1 MTPVLILHKPRQLG
15 SYKDKQK
22 QEREQVPSPFTS
34 RMTRMPQAYEP
45 ERGAEAAGFV
55 PEITGQTRAL
65 IIGAAGSAPYLH
77 GLIRHEAEWITR
89 ALEDPEAALRQELA
103 RIDALAPD
111 VLNAELR
118 RAKRRIALL
127 AGLCD
132 LAGVWSLHEVTGALS
147 DLADHATHAA
157 LRSHVMREIE
167 RGKLPGQ
174 TQDDI
179 ETCGGMVALA
189 MGKHG
194 AGELNYSSDID
205 LICLFDETRFEP
217 EDRMDARAGFIR
229 ATRKAM
235 ASLSELT
242 ADGYVFRTDLRLR
255 PDPSVTP
262 VCFAMDAA
270 ERYYESVG
278 RTWERAAYI
287 KARAAAGDTVAGAA
301 FLDTLTPFVW
311 RKHLDFAAIQ
321 ETHDMRLKIRKH
333 KGLGG
338 ALRLEDHNIKLGLGG
353 IREIEFFA
361 QTRQL
366 IAGGRDKDLRQRGTC
381 EALRAL
387 ADKSWIENDIRDV
400 LTADY
405 TAHREVE
412 HRLQMLRDQQTHSLP
427 SSPEEFDRLAHLM
440 GTDVET
446 MRADILQRC
455 ARVHEVTE
463 GFFAPPEVQAP
474 EIEQSEDLR
483 AITSRWQSYPAL
495 RSERAQEIFE
505 RIERQIL
512 TRIQAQDRPL
522 EVAANLDGFLRGLPA
537 GVQLF
542 ALFEANPQLIDLILD
557 IVATAPHLGQYLSRN
572 SGVLD
577 AVIGGAFFA
586 PWPARSELQAELASA
601 LAKSE
606 DYEGALDTSRRW
618 AKEWHFRIG
627 VHQLRGLISAD
638 EAGQQYCDLATASIA
653 ALYDVV
659 VDAFAEKHGPP
670 PGRGAL
676 VLGMGSLGAGRLT
689 AASDLDMIVIY
700 DAAGVDYSDG
710 KRPLASRPYYARLTQ
725 ALITAV
731 TAQTAQGRL
740 YEVDMR
746 LRPSGKQGPVATSLD
761 SFMSY
766 QRNEAWVWEH
776 LALTRACVVVGAA
789 DLSDAVEQFR
799 VELLQ
804 ERNDEAAIRFETS
817 EMRRRLKEA
826 KPGST
831 WDPKSGAGRM
841 MDIELVAEAAALIF
855 GCPSQDVYAQ
865 LQSGGAA
872 GWLTQQEHDI
882 LSTTYQL
889 TWRLQSA
896 ARLLTGDR
904 LDPSSIGTD
913 GRAFLMRSTQTETV
927 QALSDQIAQA
937 CAEAADVLD
946 RVLARA
952 ARPVVS
958 S

>member
-1 MTPVLILHKPRQLG
+1 MSNT
-15 SYKDKQK
+15 
-22 QEREQVPSPFTS
+22 PFTS
-34 RMTRMPQAYEP
+34 RMTRMPRAFEP
-45 ERGAEAAGFV
+45 DRGAEAATFV
-55 PEITGQTRAL
+55 PDLGGAMRDL

-77 GLIRHEAEWITR
+77 GLIAREADWISQ
-89 ALEDPEAALRQELA
+89 ALFDPETALACELA

-111 VLNAELR
+111 TLDAELR

-132 LAGVWSLHEVTGALS
+132 VAGVWPLHRVTGALS

-157 LRSHVMREIE
+157 LRSHVAREIA

-179 ETCGGMVALA
+179 DTCGGMVALA

-205 LICLFDETRFEP
+205 LICLFDETRFDP
-217 EDRMDARAGFIR
+217 ADRMEARAGFIR
-229 ATRKAM
+229 STRKAM

-287 KARAAAGDTVAGAA
+287 KARAAAGDTVAGAQ
-301 FLDTLTPFVW
+301 FLETLTPFVW

-338 ALRLEDHNIKLGLGG
+338 ALKLEDHNIKLGLGG

-366 IAGGRDKDLRQRGTC
+366 IAGGRDKDLRMRGTC
-381 EALRAL
+381 DALRAL
-387 ADKSWIENDIRDV
+387 ADKSWIENDIRDI
-400 LTADY
+400 LIADY

-427 SSPEEFDRLAHLM
+427 SAPEEFDRLAHLM
-440 GTDVET
+440 DTDTDT

-463 GFFAPPEVQAP
+463 GFFAPPEVHAP
-474 EIEQSEDLR
+474 EVEQSAELR
-483 AITSRWQSYPAL
+483 AITSKWQSYPAL

-505 RIERQIL
+505 RLEREIL

-522 EVAANLDGFLRGLPA
+522 EVAAHLDGFLRGLPS

-577 AVIGGAFFA
+577 AVIGGSFFA
-586 PWPARSELQAELASA
+586 PWPERSDLQSELAGQ
-601 LAKSE
+601 LAKAD
-606 DYEGALDTSRRW
+606 DYESALDTSRRW

-638 EAGQQYCDLATASIA
+638 EAGQQYCDLAKASIA

-659 VDAFAEKHGPP
+659 VDAFAEKHGRP

-700 DAAGVDYSDG
+700 DAAGVETSDG
-710 KRPLASRPYYARLTQ
+710 KRPLAARAYYARLTQ

-761 SFMSY
+761 SFKSY
-766 QRNEAWVWEH
+766 QKDEAWVWEH
-776 LALTRACVVVGAA
+776 LALTRACVVVGDA
-789 DLSDAVEQFR
+789 DLSAAVEAFR
-799 VELLQ
+799 LDVLCNN
-804 ERNDEAAIRFETS
+804 RDEATIRNETS
-817 EMRRRLKEA
+817 DMRRRLKEA

-841 MDIELVAEAAALIF
+841 MDIELLAEAAALIA
-855 GCPSQDVYAQ
+855 GCPAQDVYDQ
-865 LQSGGAA
+865 LQSGLTL
-872 GWLTQQEHDI
+872 GWLTAQEHDI
-882 LSTTYQL
+882 LRTTYRL

-904 LDPSSIGTD
+904 LDPTAIGTD
-913 GRAFLMRSTQTETV
+913 GRHFLMRSTETNSV
-927 QALSDQIAQA
+927 EALSDQISKA
-937 CAEAADVLD
+937 CAEAADVLE
-946 RVLARA
+946 RVLN
-952 ARPVVS
+952 RPVVRP
-958 S
+958 

>member
-1 MTPVLILHKPRQLG
+1 MSSIPFASRITRLPR
-15 SYKDKQK
+15 
-22 QEREQVPSPFTS
+22 
-34 RMTRMPQAYEP
+34 AYDLD
-45 ERGAEAAGFV
+45 RGAEAIAFV
-55 PEITGQTRAL
+55 PELTGQMRDL
-65 IIGAAGSAPYLH
+65 IIGAGGSAPYLH
-77 GLIRHEAEWITR
+77 GLLGREAAWITP
-89 ALEDPEAALRQELA
+89 ALNDPEAALSNELT
-103 RIDALAPD
+103 RIDGLGPD
-111 VLNAELR
+111 TLTRTLNAELR
-118 RAKRRIALL
+118 RAKCRVALL
-127 AGLCD
+127 SGLCD

-157 LRSHVMREIE
+157 LRAHVAHEIE

-174 TQDDI
+174 TQDDV
-179 ETCGGMVALA
+179 ESCAGMVALA

-205 LICLFDETRFEP
+205 LICLFDETRFDP
-217 EDRMDARAGFIR
+217 VDRMDARAGFIR

-287 KARAAAGDTVAGAA
+287 KARAAAGYKVAGQQ
-301 FLDTLTPFVW
+301 FLDSLTPFVW

-338 ALRLEDHNIKLGLGG
+338 GLKLEGHNIKLGLGG

-366 IAGGRDKDLRQRGTC
+366 IAGGRDKDLRMRGTC
-381 EALRAL
+381 DALKGL
-387 ADKSWIENDIRDV
+387 ADKSWIKDDICDL

-440 GTDVET
+440 GVDTDA
-446 MRADILQRC
+446 MRRDIMKRC

-463 GFFAPPEVQAP
+463 GFFAPTEIQAP
-474 EIEQSEDLR
+474 EIVQSEELH
-483 AITSRWQSYPAL
+483 AITSRWHSYPAL
-495 RSERAQEIFE
+495 RSTRAQKIFE
-505 RIERQIL
+505 RIKHTIL
-512 TRIQAQDRPL
+512 VRLQAHDRPL

-557 IVATAPHLGQYLSRN
+557 IVATAPHLGRYLSRN

-586 PWPARSELQAELASA
+586 PWPGRAALRIELTET
-601 LAKSE
+601 LAKAG
-606 DYEGALDTSRRW
+606 DYEEALDSSRRW

-638 EAGQQYCDLATASIA
+638 EAGQQYCDLASASIA
-653 ALYDVV
+653 ALYEVV
-659 VDAFAEKHGPP
+659 VDAFAKKHGTP

-676 VLGMGSLGAGRLT
+676 ILGMGSLGAGRLT

-700 DAAGVDYSDG
+700 DADNVEYSDG
-710 KRPLASRPYYARLTQ
+710 NRPLHSRAYYARLTQ
-725 ALITAV
+725 AMITAV

-746 LRPSGKQGPVATSLD
+746 LRPSGKQGPVATSFG

-766 QRNEAWVWEH
+766 QENEAWVWEH
-776 LALTRACVVVGAA
+776 LALTRARVVVGAL
-789 DLSDAVEQFR
+789 DLAETVEQFR
-799 VELLQ
+799 INLLQ
-804 ERNDEAAIRFETS
+804 ARNDEATIRFETS
-817 EMRRRLKEA
+817 EMRKRLAEA
-826 KPGST
+826 KPGSM

-841 MDIELVAEAAALIF
+841 MDIELVAEAAALIA
-855 GCPSQDVYAQ
+855 GCPSQDVYTQ
-865 LQSGGAA
+865 LQSGRGL
-872 GWLTQQEHDI
+872 GWFTQHEHDV
-882 LSTTYQL
+882 LRSTYQL

-904 LDPSSIGTD
+904 LDPTTIGTD
-913 GRAFLMRSTQTETV
+913 GRAFLMQSTQSDNIES
-927 QALSDQIAQA
+927 LSIQIEQA
-937 CAEAADVLD
+937 CGEAADVLET
-946 RVLARA
+946 VLARPTA
-952 ARPVVS
+952 SP
-958 S
+958 

>member
-1 MTPVLILHKPRQLG
+1 MLA
-15 SYKDKQK
+15 S
-22 QEREQVPSPFTS
+22 FTS
-34 RMTRMPQAYEP
+34 RMTRMPRAYDLA
-45 ERGAEAAGFV
+45 RGDEAAACV
-55 PEITGQTRAL
+55 PDLSGQVRAL
-65 IIGAAGSAPYLH
+65 IVGAAGSAPYLH
-77 GLIRHEAEWITR
+77 GLIASEAEWITS
-89 ALEDPEAALRQELA
+89 ALSDPEAALALELT
-103 RIDALAPD
+103 RIDDLAPD
-111 VLNAELR
+111 VLGQELR

-127 AGLCD
+127 SGLCD
-132 LAGVWSLHEVTGALS
+132 LAGVWSLHQVTGALS
-147 DLADHATHAA
+147 DLADRATHAA
-157 LRSHVMREIE
+157 LRAHVAREIE

-205 LICLFDETRFEP
+205 LICLFDETRFDVH
-217 EDRMDARAGFIR
+217 DRMDARAGFIR

-287 KARAAAGDTVAGAA
+287 KARAAAGDVAAGQQ

-321 ETHDMRLKIRKH
+321 ETHDMRLKIRQH

-338 ALRLEDHNIKLGLGG
+338 ALKLEGHNIKLGSGG

-366 IAGGRDKDLRQRGTC
+366 IAGGRDMGLRQRGTC

-387 ADKSWIENDIRDV
+387 ADKSWIENDICDV
-400 LTADY
+400 LIEDY
-405 TAHREVE
+405 TAHRDVE

-427 SSPEEFDRLAHLM
+427 NTPEEFDRLAHLM
-440 GTDVET
+440 GTDT
-446 MRADILQRC
+446 KAMRADILQRC
-455 ARVHEVTE
+455 TRVHEVTE
-463 GFFAPPEVQAP
+463 GFFAPSEAEAP
-474 EIEQSEDLR
+474 DCVQSEELR
-483 AITSRWQSYPAL
+483 AITSRWQNYPAL
-495 RSERAQEIFE
+495 RSERAQAIFE
-505 RIERQIL
+505 RLENEIL

-522 EVAANLDGFLRGLPA
+522 EVAGHLDGFLRGLPA

-557 IVATAPHLGQYLSRN
+557 IVSTAPHLGRYLSHN

-577 AVIGGAFFA
+577 AVIGGDFFA
-586 PWPARSELQAELASA
+586 PWPGRVALEAELAAA
-601 LAKSE
+601 LAKAE
-606 DYEGALDTSRRW
+606 DYETALDTSRRW

-627 VHQLRGLISAD
+627 VHQLRGLMSAD
-638 EAGQQYCDLATASIA
+638 EAGQQYCDLASASVA
-653 ALYDVV
+653 ALYKVV
-659 VDAFAEKHGPP
+659 VDAFAQKHGPA
-670 PGRGAL
+670 PGRGAM

-700 DAAGVDYSDG
+700 DAAGVDASVG
-710 KRPLASRPYYARLTQ
+710 KRPLAARAYYARFTQ

-731 TAQTAQGRL
+731 TTLTAQGRL

-766 QRNEAWVWEH
+766 QQNEAWVWEH
-776 LALTRACVVVGAA
+776 LALTRACAVVGTPE
-789 DLSDAVEQFR
+789 LCTAVEQFR
-799 VELLQ
+799 ATLLL
-804 ERNDEAAIRFETS
+804 ERNDEATIRHDTS
-817 EMRRRLKEA
+817 DMRRRLAEA

-841 MDIELVAEAAALIF
+841 MDIELVAEAAALIS

-865 LQSGGAA
+865 LQSGVAV
-872 GWLTQQEHDI
+872 GWLTQHDQEI
-882 LSTTYQL
+882 LSKTYRL

-904 LDPSSIGTD
+904 LDPSDIGTD
-913 GRAFLMRSTQTETV
+913 GRAFLLRSTQANTIEALSAQISEACAQADHV
-927 QALSDQIAQA
+927 LGQALQ
-937 CAEAADVLD
+937 
-946 RVLARA
+946 RRA
-952 ARPVVS
+952 LTS
-958 S
+958 

>member
-1 MTPVLILHKPRQLG
+1 MPA
-15 SYKDKQK
+15 
-22 QEREQVPSPFTS
+22 PFAT
-34 RMTRMPQAYEP
+34 RVTRMPRAFESD
-45 ERGAEAAGFV
+45 RGREAAEMV
-55 PEITGQTRAL
+55 PELIGQARDV
-65 IIGAAGSAPYLH
+65 IVGAGGSAPYLH
-77 GLIRHEAEWITR
+77 GLIRREAEWIAP
-89 ALEDPEAALRQELA
+89 ALDDPEAALADELA
-103 RIDALAPD
+103 RIDGLTPD
-111 VLNAELR
+111 VLDPELR

-132 LAGVWSLHEVTGALS
+132 VAGVWDLHQVTGALS

-157 LRSHVMREIE
+157 LRAHVAREIA

-174 TQDDI
+174 TEDDI
-179 ETCGGMVALA
+179 DSCGGMVALA

-205 LICLFDETRFEP
+205 LICLFDETRFDLD
-217 EDRMDARAGFIR
+217 DRMDARAGFIR

-287 KARAAAGDTVAGAA
+287 KARAAAGDISAGEQ
-301 FLDTLTPFVW
+301 FLKTLTPFVW

-338 ALRLEDHNIKLGLGG
+338 ALKLEGHNMKLGVGG

-366 IAGGRDKDLRQRGTC
+366 IAGGRDVDLRARGTC
-381 EALRAL
+381 EALQAL
-387 ADKSWIENDIRDV
+387 ANKTWIEQETCDI

-405 TAHREVE
+405 AAHREVE

-427 SSPEEFDRLAHLM
+427 NTPEEFDRLAHLM
-440 GTDVET
+440 GTDVDA
-446 MRADILQRC
+446 MRSDILERC

-463 GFFAPPEVQAP
+463 GFFAPSEAP
-474 EIEQSEDLR
+474 VPVIEQSEELR

-495 RSERAQEIFE
+495 RTERAQEIFE
-505 RIERQIL
+505 RLEHDIL
-512 TRIQAQDRPL
+512 SRIQSQDRPL
-522 EVAANLDGFLRGLPA
+522 EMAANLDGFLRGLPA

-557 IVATAPHLGQYLSRN
+557 IVSTAPHLGTYLSRN

-577 AVIGGAFFA
+577 AVIGGAFFE
-586 PWPARSELQAELASA
+586 PWPGRAALEKELAGQ
-601 LAKSE
+601 LDKVP

-653 ALYDVV
+653 ALYAVV
-659 VDAFAEKHGPP
+659 VDAFAQKHGAA

-676 VLGMGSLGAGRLT
+676 VLGMGSLGAGRLS

-700 DAAGVDYSDG
+700 DAAGVEYSDG
-710 KRPLASRPYYARLTQ
+710 KRPLAARPYYARLTQ
-725 ALITAV
+725 SLITAV
-731 TAQTAQGRL
+731 TTQTAQGRL

-746 LRPSGKQGPVATSLD
+746 LRPSGKSGPVATSLD

-766 QRNEAWVWEH
+766 QKNEAWVWEH
-776 LALTRACVVVGAA
+776 LALTRACVVVGHPELAE
-789 DLSDAVEQFR
+789 AVESFR
-799 VELLQ
+799 TDLLRD
-804 ERNDEAAIRFETS
+804 RNDEDVIRQDTKD
-817 EMRRRLKEA
+817 MRVRLADA

-841 MDIELVAEAAALIF
+841 MDIELLAEAGALIN
-855 GCPSQDVYAQ
+855 GCPAQDVYEQ
-865 LQSGGAA
+865 LKSSEAS
-872 GWLTQQEHDI
+872 GWLSTEEYQI
-882 LSTTYQL
+882 LSETYRL

-896 ARLLTGDR
+896 ARLLTGDK
-904 LDPSSIGTD
+904 LDPDAIGMD
-913 GRAFLMRSTQTETV
+913 GRAFLMRSTQTDSIE
-927 QALSDQIAQA
+927 ALVSQIADA
-937 CAEAADVLD
+937 CLAADQVITAALD
-946 RVLARA
+946 RPAPRQN
-952 ARPVVS
+952 
-958 S
+958 

>member
-1 MTPVLILHKPRQLG
+1 MSGQFSNRITRIPR
-15 SYKDKQK
+15 
-22 QEREQVPSPFTS
+22 
-34 RMTRMPQAYEP
+34 AYEP
-45 ERGAEAAGFV
+45 DRGADALAAV
-55 PEITGQTRAL
+55 PDVTGAL
-65 IIGAAGSAPYLH
+65 RDVIMGTAGSAPYLH
-77 GLIRHEAEWITR
+77 GLILREADWITQSFD
-89 ALEDPEAALRQELA
+89 DPEAALAAELT
-103 RIDALAPD
+103 RIDGLGPD
-111 VLNAELR
+111 VLDDGLR
-118 RAKRRIALL
+118 MGKRRIALL

-132 LAGVWSLHEVTGALS
+132 LAGVWALHEVTGALS

-157 LRSHVMREIE
+157 LRLHVGREIT

-179 ETCGGMVALA
+179 ESCGGMVALA

-205 LICLFDETRFEP
+205 LICLFDETRFDLD
-217 EDRMDARAGFIR
+217 DRMEARAGFIR

-242 ADGYVFRTDLRLR
+242 AEGYVFRTDLRLR
-255 PDPSVTP
+255 PEPSVTP

-287 KARAAAGDTVAGAA
+287 KARAAAGDIKAGAE

-311 RKHLDFAAIQ
+311 RKHLDFVAIQ

-338 ALRLEDHNIKLGLGG
+338 ALKLEGHNMKLGSGG

-366 IAGGRDKDLRQRGTC
+366 IAGGRDIELRQRGTC
-381 EALRAL
+381 DALRAL
-387 ADKSWIENDIRDV
+387 AHKGWIEGETRDV
-400 LTADY
+400 LIADY

-427 SSPEEFDRLAHLM
+427 NTPEEFDRLAHLM
-440 GTDVET
+440 GTDT
-446 MRADILQRC
+446 ASMRADILQRC
-455 ARVHEVTE
+455 ARVHDVTE
-463 GFFAPPEVQAP
+463 GFFAPAEMDVSGV
-474 EIEQSEDLR
+474 EQSAELR

-495 RSERAQEIFE
+495 RSERAQAIFE
-505 RIERQIL
+505 RLEREIL

-522 EVAANLDGFLRGLPA
+522 EVAAHLDGFLRGLPA

-557 IVATAPHLGQYLSRN
+557 IASTAPHLAQYLSRN
-572 SGVLD
+572 AAVLD

-586 PWPARSELQAELASA
+586 PWPGRAALESELAHLLARTD
-601 LAKSE
+601 
-606 DYEGALDTSRRW
+606 DYENALDASRRW

-638 EAGQQYCDLATASIA
+638 EAGQQYCDLASASIS
-653 ALYDVV
+653 ALYAVV
-659 VDAFAEKHGPP
+659 VDAFAQKHGTP

-700 DAAGVDYSDG
+700 DADGVEYSDG
-710 KRPLASRPYYARLTQ
+710 KRPLAARTYYARLTQ

-731 TAQTAQGRL
+731 TAQTAEGRL

-746 LRPSGKQGPVATSLD
+746 LRPSGKSGPVATSLE
-761 SFMSY
+761 SFKSY
-766 QRNEAWVWEH
+766 QSNEAWVWEH
-776 LALTRACVVVGAA
+776 LALTRARPVVGDASLA
-789 DLSDAVEQFR
+789 QAVEAFR
-799 VELLQ
+799 IELLQ
-804 ERNDEAAIRFETS
+804 SRKDDAAIRQETM
-817 EMRRRLKEA
+817 EMRTRLAQA

-831 WDPKSGAGRM
+831 WDAKSGAGRM
-841 MDIELVAEAAALIF
+841 MDIELLAEAAALITSS
-855 GCPSQDVYAQ
+855 PTQDIYAQ
-865 LQSGGAA
+865 LECGVRA
-872 GWLTQQEHDI
+872 GWITPDEHDI
-882 LSTTYQL
+882 LRTTYRL

-896 ARLLTGDR
+896 ARLLTGGV
-904 LDPSSIGTD
+904 LDPAVIGTD
-913 GRAFLMRSTQTETV
+913 GRDFLLRSTKAESIDV
-927 QALSDQIAQA
+927 LADQISDA
-937 CAEAADVLD
+937 CDAAADVLS
-946 RVLARA
+946 RVLNRSV
-952 ARPVVS
+952 PPL
-958 S
+958 

>member
-1 MTPVLILHKPRQLG
+1 MSSISFANRITRLPR
-15 SYKDKQK
+15 
-22 QEREQVPSPFTS
+22 
-34 RMTRMPQAYEP
+34 AYDLD
-45 ERGAEAAGFV
+45 RGAEAAAFV
-55 PEITGQTRAL
+55 PNLAGQTRDL
-65 IIGAAGSAPYLH
+65 IIGAGGSAPYLH
-77 GLIRHEAEWITR
+77 GLIGRETKWISQ
-89 ALEDPEAALRQELA
+89 ALSDPETALTSEFT

-111 VLNAELR
+111 TPAGTLNAELR
-118 RAKRRIALL
+118 RAKRRVALL
-127 AGLCD
+127 SGLCD
-132 LAGVWSLHEVTGALS
+132 LAGVWPLHQVTGALS

-157 LRSHVMREIE
+157 LRAHVAREIE

-179 ETCGGMVALA
+179 ESCAGMVALA

-205 LICLFDETRFEP
+205 LICLFDETRFDP

-287 KARAAAGDTVAGAA
+287 KARAAAGDMMAGQQ
-301 FLDTLTPFVW
+301 FLDRLTPFVW

-338 ALRLEDHNIKLGLGG
+338 ALKLEDHNIKLGLGG

-366 IAGGRDKDLRQRGTC
+366 IAGGRDKDLRMRGTC
-381 EALRAL
+381 DALRGL
-387 ADKSWIENDIRDV
+387 AGKSWIENDICDI

-412 HRLQMLRDQQTHSLP
+412 HRLQMMRDQQTHSLP

-440 GTDVET
+440 GMDTDA
-446 MRADILQRC
+446 MRSDILQRC

-463 GFFAPPEVQAP
+463 GFFAPAEVHTPDVQ
-474 EIEQSEDLR
+474 QSDELR
-483 AITSRWQSYPAL
+483 AITSRWQTYPAL
-495 RSERAQEIFE
+495 RSERAQKIFE
-505 RIERQIL
+505 RLKRDIL
-512 TRIQAQDRPL
+512 IRVQAQDRPL

-557 IVATAPHLGQYLSRN
+557 IVSTAPHLGRYLSRN

-586 PWPARSELQAELASA
+586 PWPGRAALRTELTQA
-601 LAKSE
+601 LAKSG
-606 DYEGALDTSRRW
+606 DYEEALDSSRRW

-638 EAGQQYCDLATASIA
+638 EAGQQYCDLASASIA
-653 ALYDVV
+653 ALYEVV
-659 VDAFAEKHGPP
+659 VDAFAQKHGAP

-700 DAAGVDYSDG
+700 DADGVESSDG
-710 KRPLASRPYYARLTQ
+710 KRPLASRTYYARLTQ

-766 QRNEAWVWEH
+766 QKNEAWVWEH
-776 LALTRACVVVGAA
+776 LALTRASVVVGAP
-789 DLSDAVEQFR
+789 DLSVAVEQFR
-799 VELLQ
+799 MDLLLG
-804 ERNDEAAIRFETS
+804 RKDEATIRHETS
-817 EMRRRLKEA
+817 DMRRRLAEA

-841 MDIELVAEAAALIF
+841 MDIELVAEAAALIA
-855 GCPSQDVYAQ
+855 GSSSQDVYDQ
-865 LQSGGAA
+865 LQSGLER
-872 GWLTQQEHDI
+872 GWLTQPEHDV
-882 LSTTYQL
+882 LRTTYQL

-904 LDPSSIGTD
+904 LDPATIGTD
-913 GRAFLMRSTQTETV
+913 GRAFLMRSTKTDNV
-927 QALSDQIAQA
+927 DALSIQIAQA

-946 RVLARA
+946 RVLARPA
-952 ARPVVS
+952 ALP
-958 S
+958 

>member
-1 MTPVLILHKPRQLG
+1 MSSTSFASKITRLPRAFDQ
-15 SYKDKQK
+15 D
-22 QEREQVPSPFTS
+22 
-34 RMTRMPQAYEP
+34 
-45 ERGAEAAGFV
+45 RGAEAAAFV
-55 PEITGQTRAL
+55 PDLTGQTRDL
-65 IIGAAGSAPYLH
+65 IIGAGGSAPYLH
-77 GLIRHEAEWITR
+77 GLIGREADWITL
-89 ALEDPEAALRQELA
+89 ALNDPDAALTSELT
-103 RIDALAPD
+103 RIEALAPD
-111 VLNAELR
+111 TQITALNAELR
-118 RAKRRIALL
+118 RAKRRVALL

-132 LAGVWSLHEVTGALS
+132 LAGVWPLHQVTGALS
-147 DLADHATHAA
+147 DLADHTTHTA
-157 LRSHVMREIE
+157 LRAHVAREIE

-174 TQDDI
+174 TQDDV
-179 ETCGGMVALA
+179 ESCAGMVALA

-205 LICLFDETRFEP
+205 LICLFDETRFDP
-217 EDRMDARAGFIR
+217 VDRMDARAGFIR

-287 KARAAAGDTVAGAA
+287 KARTAAGDLVAGQQ

-338 ALRLEDHNIKLGLGG
+338 ALKLEDHNIKLGLGG

-366 IAGGRDKDLRQRGTC
+366 IAGGRDKDLRMRGTC
-381 EALRAL
+381 DALRGL
-387 ADKSWIENDIRDV
+387 ADKSWIEHDICDI

-427 SSPEEFDRLAHLM
+427 STPDEFDRLAYLM
-440 GTDVET
+440 GMDTEA

-463 GFFAPPEVQAP
+463 GFFAPSEVQAP
-474 EIEQSEDLR
+474 EIDQSDELR
-483 AITSRWQSYPAL
+483 EITSRWQSYPAL
-495 RSERAQEIFE
+495 RSERAQEIFD
-505 RIERQIL
+505 RLKRDIL
-512 TRIQAQDRPL
+512 IRIQAQDRPL

-557 IVATAPHLGQYLSRN
+557 IVATAPHLGRYLSRN

-586 PWPARSELQAELASA
+586 PWPGYDALRVELAQT

-606 DYEGALDTSRRW
+606 DYELALDNSRRW

-638 EAGQQYCDLATASIA
+638 EAGQQYCDLASASIA

-659 VDAFAEKHGPP
+659 VDAFAQKHGVP

-700 DAAGVDYSDG
+700 DAGGVEYSDG
-710 KRPLASRPYYARLTQ
+710 KRPLASRTYYARLTQ
-725 ALITAV
+725 AMITAV

-746 LRPSGKQGPVATSLD
+746 LRPSGKQGPVATSFD
-761 SFMSY
+761 SFTAY
-766 QRNEAWVWEH
+766 QQNEAWVWEH
-776 LALTRACVVVGAA
+776 LALTRARVVVGAP
-789 DLSDAVEQFR
+789 DLSAAVEQFR
-799 VELLQ
+799 TSLLQ
-804 ERNDEAAIRFETS
+804 TRHDEAAIRFETND
-817 EMRRRLKEA
+817 MRRRLAEA
-826 KPGST
+826 KPGT
-831 WDPKSGAGRM
+831 PWDPKSGAGRM
-841 MDIELVAEAAALIF
+841 MDIELVAEAAALIT
-855 GCPSQDVYAQ
+855 GCPAQDVYTQ
-865 LQSGGAA
+865 LQSGRDF
-872 GWLTQQEHDI
+872 GWLTQDEHDV
-882 LSTTYQL
+882 LRTTYKL

-896 ARLLTGDR
+896 ARLLTGDK
-904 LDPSSIGTD
+904 LDPAAIGTD
-913 GRAFLMRSTQTETV
+913 GRAFLMRSTETDSIE
-927 QALSDQIAQA
+927 ALSIQIAQA
-937 CAEAADVLD
+937 SAAAADVLD
-946 RVLARA
+946 RVLARPA
-952 ARPVVS
+952 VS

>member
-1 MTPVLILHKPRQLG
+1 MPHT
-15 SYKDKQK
+15 S
-22 QEREQVPSPFTS
+22 FAS
-34 RMTRMPQAYEP
+34 RMTRMPRAYEP
-45 ERGAEAAGFV
+45 DRGLEAATCV
-55 PEITGQTRAL
+55 PDLTGQMRDL
-65 IIGAAGSAPYLH
+65 IVGAAGSAPYLH
-77 GLIRHEAEWITR
+77 GLIARESDWIAEN
-89 ALEDPEAALRQELA
+89 LPDPEAALASELA
-103 RIDALAPD
+103 RIDALPAETLD
-111 VLNAELR
+111 GELR

-132 LAGVWSLHEVTGALS
+132 VAGVWPLHRVTGALS

-157 LRSHVMREIE
+157 LRSHVAREIA

-179 ETCGGMVALA
+179 DTCGGMVALA

-205 LICLFDETRFEP
+205 LICLFDETRFDP
-217 EDRMDARAGFIR
+217 VDRMEARAGFIR

-287 KARAAAGDTVAGAA
+287 KARAAAGDTAAGAQ
-301 FLDTLTPFVW
+301 FLDRLAPFVW

-321 ETHDMRLKIRKH
+321 ETHDIRLKIRKH

-338 ALRLEDHNIKLGLGG
+338 ALKLEGHNIKLGLGG

-366 IAGGRDKDLRQRGTC
+366 IAGGRDKDLRLRGTC
-381 EALRAL
+381 DALRAL
-387 ADKSWIENDIRDV
+387 ADKSWIKNDIRDI
-400 LTADY
+400 LITDY

-427 SSPEEFDRLAHLM
+427 SAPEEFDRLAHLM
-440 GTDVET
+440 DIDTDI

-463 GFFAPPEVQAP
+463 GFFAPADVQAP
-474 EIEQSEDLR
+474 RLEQSAELR
-483 AITSRWQSYPAL
+483 AITSKWQSYPAL

-505 RIERQIL
+505 RLERDIIS
-512 TRIQAQDRPL
+512 RIQAQDRPL
-522 EVAANLDGFLRGLPA
+522 EVAAHLDGFLHGLPA

-577 AVIGGAFFA
+577 AVIGGTFFE
-586 PWPARSELQAELASA
+586 PWPACAALQADLSGQ
-601 LAKSE
+601 LAKAD
-606 DYEGALDTSRRW
+606 DYESALDTSRRW

-638 EAGQQYCDLATASIA
+638 EAGQQYCDLAKASIA

-659 VDAFAEKHGPP
+659 VDAFSLKHGRP

-700 DAAGVDYSDG
+700 DAAGVDSSDG
-710 KRPLASRPYYARLTQ
+710 KRPLASRAYYARLTQ

-746 LRPSGKQGPVATSLD
+746 LRPSGKQGPVATSFD
-761 SFMSY
+761 SFKSY
-766 QRNEAWVWEH
+766 QKHEAWVWEH
-776 LALTRACVVVGAA
+776 LALTRACCVVGDA
-789 DLSDAVEQFR
+789 DLAKAVEAFR
-799 VELLQ
+799 LDILRGTRSE
-804 ERNDEAAIRFETS
+804 ETIRFETS
-817 EMRRRLKEA
+817 DMRRRLKEA

-841 MDIELVAEAAALIF
+841 MDIELLAEAAALIA
-855 GCPSQDVYAQ
+855 GCASQCVYDQ
-865 LQSGGAA
+865 LHSGLTL
-872 GWLTQQEHDI
+872 GWLTKQEHDT
-882 LSTTYQL
+882 LCKTYRL

-904 LDPSSIGTD
+904 LDPSVIGTD
-913 GRAFLMRSTQTETV
+913 GRAFLLRSTQTDSIE
-927 QALSDQIAQA
+927 ALSGQIAQA
-937 CAEAADVLD
+937 CSEAESVLD
-946 RVLARA
+946 RVLAR
-952 ARPVVS
+952 PVVTP
-958 S
+958 